1 MKPKYFLT
9 SSVTVHNDSKAK
21 KAIREITTS
30 KKALYQAFVTSTT
43 LFLLRPGRGAE
54 YCDQFVCLC
63 VCLSASISLESL
75 DRSSRNLLCRSPVGV
90 DRSSSGGV
98 AICYVLPVL
107 WQYCE
112 FFWKFSHLF
121 SSGILRFDEV
131 TATSLMV
138 PDEERSK
145 TFWWTN

>member
-54 YCDQFVCLC
+54 YCDQFVCLSVCLSVC
-63 VCLSASISLESL
+63 VCLSVREHISGTAGPIFTIFCADPLWPWLGPPLAALRYVMYTSGFM
-75 DRSSRNLLCRSPVGV
+75 DDVTMGRNGPYG
-90 DRSSSGGV
+90 DG
-98 AICYVLPVL
+98 
-107 WQYCE
+107 
-112 FFWKFSHLF
+112 
-121 SSGILRFDEV
+121 
-131 TATSLMV
+131 
-138 PDEERSK
+138 
-145 TFWWTN
+145 